1 MAILLLIILVIVIGS
16 KVVYKDNFAILTGT
30 ITGDGTESPSSHIA
44 FPEGFNRD
52 NCVILTAN
60 LQRTANDNKGYGAIY
75 DSASYV
81 TGSIP
86 LKIVMDNADIL
97 LEIRNVLLGDGN
109 KVTIPEMSTSV
120 SYNYTIVLM
129 KIGD

>member
-1 MAILLLIILVIVIGS
+1 MLVIVIGS
-16 KVVYKDNFAILTGT
+16 KVVYKDNFAILKGT
-30 ITGDGTESPSSHIA
+30 ITGDGTESPSSQIT
-44 FPEGFNRD
+44 FPKGFNRD
-52 NCVILTAN
+52 NCVVLSAN

-86 LKIVMDNADIL
+86 LKVVMNSTDIL
-97 LEIRNVLLGDGN
+97 LEIRNVLLGDEN
-109 KVTIPEMSTSV
+109 EVTIPEISTSV
-120 SYNYTIVLM
+120 SFDYTIVLM

>member
-1 MAILLLIILVIVIGS
+1 MAILLLIILLIVIGS

-30 ITGDGTESPSSHIA
+30 ITGDGTESPSVNID
-44 FPEGFNRD
+44 FPNGFNRD

-60 LQRTANDNKGYGAIY
+60 LQRTANNNKGYGAIY

-86 LKIVMDNADIL
+86 LKVIANDSKIL

-109 KVTIPEMSTSV
+109 KVSIPEMSTAV
-120 SYNYTIVLM
+120 EYNYTIVLM